1 MLFKLQALLWV
12 GLYIVFNPN
21 MATSLPIEFVNK
33 DSINTIKYPIHVAC
47 ECKQY
52 ELYVDGKFIE
62 QAGAVEG
69 YLESDWNATKI
80 FSPGITTET
89 PKIIAFHGIGGL
101 LPGFANG
108 FIMDMNNGA
117 DYTKYQEWKCMEFG
131 VSAVPANWYM
141 YDYDDS
147 LWEMSKSYGM
157 NYQNNSYQIFEHERF
172 SIHLNAEWLWTQNN
186 AKTNIFCRKK
196 NKHVQSPIHV
206 HVRVPLT
213 TSAPPTHIPTTQT
226 SVMKTTHHIPAQTAA
241 PIAKLPIK
249 IKPDTQNIYYIK
261 NNIKIIIN
269 NAKVSKNIIDK
280 QIFNMFRYL
289 HVIKSDND
297 DDNDNDDNDD
307 DKLRREI
314 YYIVKQIHTHIH
326 HHYDHILNYYKKIL
340 QDSYDSVH
348 DGSDQYERDENEEK
362 AEKREKRDKGEKKEI
377 FKKNDSR
384 LKKTSKIIES
394 MIKLNHYIKVI
405 EYKIQFI
412 KGETKYNLLQ
422 ILYSLRKQYQDDM
435 SQMLK
440 FL

>member
-21 MATSLPIEFVNK
+21 MATSLPNEFVNK

-62 QAGAVEG
+62 QAGVVES
-69 YLESDWNATKI
+69 YLESEWNATKI
-80 FSPGITTET
+80 FIPDITTET
-89 PKIIAFHGIGGL
+89 PRIIAFHATGGV

-131 VSAVPANWYM
+131 VSVVPANWYM

-206 HVRVPLT
+206 PLT
-213 TSAPPTHIPTTQT
+213 TSAPPTTQT
-226 SVMKTTHHIPAQTAA
+226 SVLKTTHHIPAQTAA

-297 DDNDNDDNDD
+297 NDNDN

-348 DGSDQYERDENEEK
+348 DGSDQYERDENEENEEK

-435 SQMLK
+435 TQMLK